1 MPEPGLEFTLGIEEE
16 FFLVDPG
23 TRDIVA
29 DPDPAIMERCERES
43 GPHKVVPEFLRSQI
57 ETNTRVCDSVG
68 DLRTALAETR
78 RLVVEAAEACGA
90 RAMAAS
96 THPFAAWRE
105 QRVTPKDRYR
115 QAEIALQEAVRRFL
129 VGGMHIH
136 AGFGDPDSRIRVMT
150 AIRRHMPL
158 FIALSASSPFNA
170 GGNTGFKSYR
180 PIIIGALPRTG
191 LPRPFASQAE
201 FDGLVEEYRRIGAIE
216 DSSELRLDI
225 RPSHAYPTIELRTCD
240 ICPRMDDSM
249 ALAAFYASILRWLLR
264 RDAAEG
270 LPPEPPTE
278 IIAENCWLA
287 RRYGTL
293 AFIGDVER
301 GGRIDIA
308 DCVEALVEEIA
319 EDARALDCEEELR
332 RIGAILHDG
341 SSADRQL
348 ERYSLCRLDGADHSE
363 ALRTVVDQVLEETR
377 TGVGSAD

>member
-1 MPEPGLEFTLGIEEE
+1 MPEPGLEFTLGVEEE
-16 FFLVDPG
+16 FFLVDPE
-23 TRDIVA
+23 TRDIIA
-29 DPDPAIMERCERES
+29 EPDPAIMERCERAS
-43 GPHKVVPEFLRSQI
+43 GLHKVVPELLRSQI
-57 ETNTRVCDSVG
+57 ETNTRVCTSVA
-68 DLRTALAETR
+68 DLRTALGETR
-78 RLVVEAAEACGA
+78 RLVVEAAEAYGA

-105 QRVTPKDRYR
+105 QQVTPKDRYR

-150 AIRRHMPL
+150 AIRRHLPL

-170 GGNTGFKSYR
+170 GGHTGFKSYR
-180 PIIIGALPRTG
+180 PVIIGALPRTG
-191 LPRPFASQAE
+191 LPRPFRSQAE
-201 FDGLVEEYRRIGAIE
+201 FDRLTEEYRRIGAIE

-225 RPSHAYPTIELRTCD
+225 RPSHAYPTIELRVCD

-287 RRYGTL
+287 QRYGTL

-308 DCVEALVEEIA
+308 DCIEKLMEEVA
-319 EDARALDCEEELR
+319 DDARALGCEEELH

-341 SSADRQL
+341 SSSDRQL
-348 ERYSLCRLDGADHSE
+348 ERYSLCRLDGADHRE
-363 ALRTVVDQVLEETR
+363 ALCAVVDQVLEETR
-377 TGVGSAD
+377 TGVGSVD

>member
-1 MPEPGLEFTLGIEEE
+1 MSEPGLTFTLGVEEE
-16 FFLVDPG
+16 FFLVDPE
-23 TRDIVA
+23 TRDIIA
-29 DPDPAIMERCERES
+29 EPDPAIMERCERES
-43 GPHKVVPEFLRSQI
+43 GLHKVVPELLRSQI
-57 ETNTRVCDSVG
+57 ETNTRVCTSVA
-68 DLRTALAETR
+68 DLRAALGETR
-78 RLVVEAAEACGA
+78 RLVVEAAEAYGA

-105 QRVTPKDRYR
+105 QQVTPKDRYR

-150 AIRRHMPL
+150 AIRRHLPL
-158 FIALSASSPFNA
+158 FIALSASSPSNA
-170 GGNTGFKSYR
+170 GGHTGFKSYR
-180 PIIIGALPRTG
+180 PVIIGALPRTG
-191 LPRPFASQAE
+191 LPRPFRSQAE
-201 FDGLVEEYRRIGAIE
+201 FDRLTEEYRRIGAIE

-225 RPSHAYPTIELRTCD
+225 RPSHAYPTIKLRVCD

-287 RRYGTL
+287 QRYGTL

-308 DCVEALVEEIA
+308 DCIEKLMEEVA
-319 EDARALDCEEELR
+319 DDARALGCEEELC

-341 SSADRQL
+341 SSSDRQL
-348 ERYSLCRLDGADHSE
+348 ERYSLCRLDGADHRE
-363 ALRTVVDQVLEETR
+363 ALCAVVDQVLEETR
-377 TGVGSAD
+377 TGVGSVD

>member
-1 MPEPGLEFTLGIEEE
+1 MSEPGLTFTLGVEEE
-16 FFLVDPG
+16 FFLVDPE
-23 TRDIVA
+23 TRDIIA
-29 DPDPAIMERCERES
+29 EPDPAIMERCERES
-43 GPHKVVPEFLRSQI
+43 GLHKVVPELLRSQI
-57 ETNTRVCDSVG
+57 ETNTRVCTSVA
-68 DLRTALAETR
+68 DLRTALGETR
-78 RLVVEAAEACGA
+78 RLVVEAAEAYGA

-105 QRVTPKDRYR
+105 QQVTPKDRYR

-150 AIRRHMPL
+150 AIRRHLPL

-170 GGNTGFKSYR
+170 GGHTGFKSYR
-180 PIIIGALPRTG
+180 PVIIGALPRTG
-191 LPRPFASQAE
+191 LPRPFRSQAE
-201 FDGLVEEYRRIGAIE
+201 FDRLTEEYRRIGAIE

-225 RPSHAYPTIELRTCD
+225 RPSHAYPTIELRVCD

-287 RRYGTL
+287 QRYGTL

-301 GGRIDIA
+301 GGRVDIA
-308 DCVEALVEEIA
+308 DCVDSLMKEIA
-319 EDARALDCEEELR
+319 DDARALGCEDDLR
-332 RIGAILHDG
+332 RIAAILHDG
-341 SSADRQL
+341 SSSDRQL
-348 ERYSLCRLDGADHSE
+348 ERYSLCRLDGADHRE
-363 ALRTVVDQVLEETR
+363 ALCAVVDQVLEETR
-377 TGVGSAD
+377 TGVGSVD